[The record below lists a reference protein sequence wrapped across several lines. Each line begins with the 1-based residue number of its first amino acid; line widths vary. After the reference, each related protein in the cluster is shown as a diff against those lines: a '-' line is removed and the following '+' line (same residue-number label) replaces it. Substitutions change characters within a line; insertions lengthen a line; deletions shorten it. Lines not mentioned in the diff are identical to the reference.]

1 MGTFAMG
8 SVKQR
13 EGAVARDRGLCM
25 AGVAQVQPND
35 FPPWPLALA
44 GMFLRMFR
52 TVFLEQMSTIPKVG
66 SVSL

>member
-1 MGTFAMG
+1 M
-8 SVKQR
+8 
-13 EGAVARDRGLCM
+13 ARDHGLCM
-25 AGVAQVQPND
+25 TGVAQVQPND